1 MPESIHLAIPRG
13 CIQHTHLSATV
24 TQYRFSEVQ
33 ILASAICKDLDFTE
47 PVLGYGR
54 GEVSVLYAP
63 AWDRQV
69 DAFWHGHIAVMR
81 AVEDGFS
88 LMRSAGGG
96 FLTVEETAAIHSLIR
111 R

>member
-1 MPESIHLAIPRG
+1 VKRIIVRLFFVAPFSFYLPSEQKCVTKNMKEINWR
-13 CIQHTHLSATV
+13 SA
-24 TQYRFSEVQ
+24 QSRS
-33 ILASAICKDLDFTE
+33 
-47 PVLGYGR
+47 GGR
-54 GEVSVLYAP
+54 RCAEVSVLYAP

-88 LMRSAGGG
+88 LMRSAEGG